1 MGEVDGCYLV
11 VGKHGGGVVGEA
23 CFAEVAERAVD
34 VFDCAYV
41 LNVEDEVGGVGTVG
55 HFICDFL
62 ICVCFL
68 MYQRGRFA

>member
-11 VGKHGGGVVGEA
+11 VGEHGGCVVGEA
-23 CFAEVAERAVD
+23 GFAEEGEGAVD
-34 VFDCAYV
+34 VFYCADV
-41 LNVEDEVGGVGTVG
+41 LDVEDEVGWVGTVG